1 MPSFTFNHALA
12 DRIADSIN
20 GSPKTARDIAKELH
34 EDKHLINQ
42 HLYKMQDLIRSDDK
56 VPVWSL
62 PDSDDDEEE
71 EEEEEE
77 EDEEDEE
84 DEDVH
89 RVVYNGELLGFSRD
103 GVVGIYPRHL
113 LPTLAEWRA
122 ASMERRGFYMGLPS

>member
-20 GSPKTARDIAKELH
+20 GSPKTAREIAKELH

-42 HLYKMQDLIRSDDK
+42 HLYKMEDLVRSDDK

-62 PDSDDDEEE
+62 PDSD
-71 EEEEEE
+71 E

-84 DEDVH
+84 DEGD
-89 RVVYNGELLGFSRD
+89 E
-103 GVVGIYPRHL
+103 
-113 LPTLAEWRA
+113 A
-122 ASMERRGFYMGLPS
+122 ASAPASKPSVTSRGWPCAKAARIGPRPASLRGK

>member
-20 GSPKTARDIAKELH
+20 GSPKTAREIAKELH

-42 HLYKMQDLIRSDDK
+42 HLYKMEDLVRSDDK

-62 PDSDDDEEE
+62 PDSD
-71 EEEEEE
+71 E

-84 DEDVH
+84 DEDEPDVH

-103 GVVGIYPRHL
+103 GVLGIYPRHL
-113 LPTLAEWRA
+113 LPTLAAWRETL
-122 ASMERRGFYMGLPS
+122 MKRRWGVKTTVQRQS